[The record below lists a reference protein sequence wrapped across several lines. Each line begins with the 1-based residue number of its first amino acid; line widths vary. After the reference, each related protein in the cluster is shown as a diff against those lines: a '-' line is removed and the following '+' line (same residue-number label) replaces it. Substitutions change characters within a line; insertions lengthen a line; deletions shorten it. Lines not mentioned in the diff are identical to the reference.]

1 MSKKEEEERKH
12 ALLSASSAHRWL
24 ICTPSARLEEN
35 FPDEGSEYAAEG
47 SLAHAIAELK
57 VRKYSTVMTNQK
69 YSRDMKK
76 LEADPLYQAEMQ
88 RHTDYYLD
96 YIKGQAMSY
105 GVMPHIAVESQLDL
119 ESYIPEGFGT
129 ADCIIIGGNTLEVVD
144 FKYGKGVPVSAENN
158 PQMLLYA
165 LGALQRYAMLYQI
178 TTVRMTIIQ
187 PRIDNSNSAEMSV
200 DDLLY
205 WGEGIKPVAA
215 KAYDGA
221 GEYIPGD
228 HCRFCKAK
236 ATCRARADKYT
247 ALQDF
252 GGKLPPNLSDEEV
265 GSILKIAENIKHWVS
280 DLEDYALK
288 TIVAGGEI
296 PGWKI
301 VEGRSNRVIK
311 DLDGCFAKLKADGY
325 KEEMLYERKPITLTA
340 IEKLVGKQYVSDNLS
355 DFIEKPQ
362 GKPTLAAADDTRPA
376 MQLYQTAAEDFGTTN
391 N

>member
-1 MSKKEEEERKH
+1 MRKNVPERKH
-12 ALLSASSAHRWL
+12 ALLSASSAHRWMV
-24 ICTPSARLEEN
+24 CTPSARLEEGI
-35 FPDEGSEYAAEG
+35 PDEGSEYAAEG

-57 VRKYSTVMTNQK
+57 VRKYATVMTNQK

-76 LEADPLYQAEMQ
+76 LEADPLYQSEMQ
-88 RHTDYYLD
+88 QHTDYYLD

-119 ESYIPEGFGT
+119 ESYVPGGFGT

-144 FKYGKGVPVSAENN
+144 FKYGKGVAVSAENN

-165 LGALQRYAMLYQI
+165 LGALQKYAMLYQI

-187 PRIDNSNSAEMSV
+187 PRIDNSNSAELSV
-200 DDLLY
+200 LDLLT
-205 WGEGIKPVAA
+205 WGESIKPVAA
-215 KAYDGA
+215 KAYEGA
-221 GEYIPGD
+221 GEYVLGE

-236 ATCRARADKYT
+236 ATCRARSNAYT

-252 GGKLPPNLSDEEV
+252 SGKLPPFLSDEEV
-265 GSILKIAENIKHWVS
+265 GKALTVAENLKRWVS

-325 KEEMLYERKPITLTA
+325 KEEMLYERKPIALTA
-340 IEKLVGKQYVSDNLS
+340 IEKLTGKQYVADNLS
-355 DFIEKPQ
+355 GYIEKPQ
-362 GKPTLAAADDTRPA
+362 GKPTLAATDDSRPA
-376 MQLYQTAAEDFGTTN
+376 MQLHQTAAEDFGN
-391 N
+391 